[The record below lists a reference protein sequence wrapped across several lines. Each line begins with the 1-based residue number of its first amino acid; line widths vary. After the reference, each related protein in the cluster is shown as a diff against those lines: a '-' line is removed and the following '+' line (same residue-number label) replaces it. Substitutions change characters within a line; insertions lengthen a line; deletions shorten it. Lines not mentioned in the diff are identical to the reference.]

1 MLRFSRRAFSA
12 RKLRAQLGFGLLLG
26 ALAGAACGSWQLPPP
41 HEVRALPDATAT
53 YLVVLD
59 TLKNEHYTII
69 EQDAATHTVRV
80 RSHVDEKSASR
91 VSVIS
96 LHVDGGAVYLSAS
109 GYLVRSDGTMHH
121 ALVSELA
128 SLDDTLQK
136 RFGGTSP
143 ASSASAAPLAPASV
157 PSASLPLA
165 WSEPASNPSVWGNGN
180 FTCLPVK
187 LADEEQTQ
195 LSLKLSNGET
205 ADVLLSLARA
215 PELCRSPAQCK
226 LPGGCPALGI
236 ADADRVSRLA
246 SRLSKHEIG
255 PLSTLYSHGKA
266 IAVIDLGKHGSIAQA
281 MAEKH

>member
-1 MLRFSRRAFSA
+1 M
-12 RKLRAQLGFGLLLG
+12 
-26 ALAGAACGSWQLPPP
+26 PPP
-41 HEVRALPDATAT
+41 HEVHALPDPTAS

-59 TLKNEHYTII
+59 TLKAEHYTIL
-69 EQDAATHTVRV
+69 EQDAAAHTVRV
-80 RSHVDEKSASR
+80 RAHIDEKSTSR
-91 VSVIS
+91 VSVIM
-96 LHVDGGAVYLSAS
+96 LHVDGGAVYLSGS
-109 GYLVRSDGTMHH
+109 GYLVRPDGTMHH
-121 ALVSELA
+121 ALISELA
-128 SLDDTLQK
+128 SLHEALDKKL
-136 RFGGTSP
+136 GGTP
-143 ASSASAAPLAPASV
+143 ASTAPSSASLVASPAPSG
-157 PSASLPLA
+157 SLPQA
-165 WSEPASNPSVWGNGN
+165 WSEPSSNPSVWGNGN

-187 LADEEQTQ
+187 VADEEQTQ

-255 PLSTLYSHGKA
+255 PLATLFSRGQA
-266 IAVIDLGKHGSIAQA
+266 IVVIDLSKHGSIAQA